1 MAFFTEIEKKNL
13 KIHMEPQRTMK
24 SQSNLKQTTTKPKQI
39 KPKARGITLPDFK
52 IYYKAT
58 VSKTTW

>member
-1 MAFFTEIEKKNL
+1 
-13 KIHMEPQRTMK
+13 MEPQRTMK